1 MECNK
6 EQNSGNR
13 ILQIKVIE
21 ARGTVHLIE
30 ARGTVHLTHVKER
43 FFWLFSLA
51 GVTGGDKGTVRL
63 TFFLLR
69 KLVIGKLYTIE
80 DI

>member
-21 ARGTVHLIE
+21 ARGTVHL
-30 ARGTVHLTHVKER
+30 THVKGR

-51 GVTGGDKGTVRL
+51 GGAKGTVRGDKGTVRL

-69 KLVIGKLYTIE
+69 KLVMGKLYTIE